1 METRANE
8 GDLNSN
14 KPDVQYFKTFGC
26 LAWVYK
32 PKEIRQNKL
41 DNRSEPMTFIGYEIG
56 SKAYKFMRKNTSI
69 FIATHAWFDEEKFPR
84 AKSEDGSSKN
94 KLNICPPDINQ
105 DQEDI
110 NNTNYPNSDT
120 DSKHNHDDSHDSSS
134 DSTPSNTQEE
144 SQSDEEHFESVD
156 SEDEV
161 ESDLKPKTESSD
173 DEKSSDGHS
182 RGSSSHSSDEKSKE
196 GSSHSDEPDQGS
208 ENDSDD
214 PFKESE
220 PVVSEPG
227 PSLP

>member
-1 METRANE
+1 
-8 GDLNSN
+8 
-14 KPDVQYFKTFGC
+14 
-26 LAWVYK
+26 
-32 PKEIRQNKL
+32 
-41 DNRSEPMTFIGYEIG
+41 MTFISYKIG

-110 NNTNYPNSDT
+110 NNSNYPNSDT
-120 DSKHNHDDSHDSSS
+120 DSDHDHDDPHDSSS
-134 DSTPSNTQEE
+134 DDTHSNTQEE
-144 SQSDEEHFESVD
+144 LQSESEHFESAD

-173 DEKSSDGHS
+173 KEKFSDGQS
-182 RGSSSHSSDEKSKE
+182 RRSSIHSSNEKSKE
-196 GSSHSDEPDQGS
+196 GSSHGNEPDQGP
-208 ENDSDD
+208 ENDSVD

-220 PVVSEPG
+220 PAVSEPG
-227 PSLP
+227 PSLPRRSSRVPKPLIKYGSA